1 MKETA
6 EELVAKHTRRQ
17 LEEMAEKLGIETL
30 GIGTKN
36 TLAEVIINVKEK
48 ASAKK
53 MPKPPKEATKVAA
66 PAKAQPK
73 PHIGKK
79 GVLAKRAAIDTQIEE
94 NVVAAEM
101 IGAGVR
107 ELQKGIKDMSSAMDI
122 KAKEML
128 HEGTTKLQK
137 GVREM
142 HKGMGAQI
150 KENEKAASKMGMGVK
165 EMQKGIKEMQSAIDK
180 KTAALQ
186 AGVKEMYS
194 GVKEIQNGIKEME
207 NAFREFQ
214 NETANYIKDFYYG

>member
-6 EELVAKHTRRQ
+6 EMLLKRTRNELV
-17 LEEMAEKLGIETL
+17 EMAEKLGISTA
-30 GIGTKN
+30 G
-36 TLAEVIINVKEK
+36 
-48 ASAKK
+48 
-53 MPKPPKEATKVAA
+53 MPKPTIAQSILEARKKAGTKETSKPKVETTKAA
-66 PAKAQPK
+66 ALAKAQPK
-73 PHIGKK
+73 PPIGKK
-79 GVLAKRAAIDTQIEE
+79 GVLAKRAAIDAQVKE
-94 NVVAAEM
+94 NEVAAEM
-101 IGAGVR
+101 MGAGVK
-107 ELQKGIKDMSSAMDI
+107 ELQKGIKDMRSAMDL

-142 HKGMGAQI
+142 HKGIGYQI
-150 KENEKAASKMGMGVK
+150 KDNDKAAAKMGMGVR
-165 EMQKGIKEMQSAIDK
+165 EMQKGIKEVQSAIDK

-186 AGVKEMYS
+186 AGVEEMYS

>member
-6 EELVAKHTRRQ
+6 EELAAEHTRRE
-17 LEEMAEKLGIETL
+17 LEGMAEKLGIGTI
-30 GIGTKN
+30 GIGNKVS
-36 TLAEVIINVKEK
+36 LAAAIIKAKEK
-48 ASAKK
+48 ASAKE
-53 MPKPPKEATKVAA
+53 MPKPKSEVKARVK
-66 PAKAQPK
+66 PAF
-73 PHIGKK
+73 GKK
-79 GVLAKRAAIDTQIEE
+79 GVFAKRAAIDIQIKE
-94 NVVAAEM
+94 NEVAAEM
-101 IGAGVR
+101 MGAGVK
-107 ELQKGIKDMSSAMDI
+107 ELQKGIKDTRSAMDI

-128 HEGTTKLQK
+128 QEGATKLQK

-142 HKGMGAQI
+142 HKGIGAQI
-150 KENEKAASKMGMGVK
+150 KENEKAAAKMGIGVK

-186 AGVKEMYS
+186 AGVEEMYS